1 MEILK
6 STHRKSMGFLRFQM
20 FVILTIHWFHSTNW
34 TSRKTA
40 QLEPSYE
47 YLKRR
52 RGVSKRTFWTA
63 NQLKRSWSNP
73 LVTLSPIHTNT
84 IVWYCSARYM
94 LENGVTQASLKSA
107 ECNAFFKA
115 SCICISW
122 SLAPGN
128 EIFESFWWNFENLN
142 ANRRGKG
149 IILLELSNVDWAS
162 IDRASIDR
170 SSIEARSRLVRPSMH
185 IGSNLADATAQSIE
199 IFFFLRPSKSHKT
212 KNPSPA

>member
-1 MEILK
+1 MHASYLYRWSDMRLRRHRGQWGETTDRFSLFSKCQMETLK

-73 LVTLSPIHTNT
+73 LVTLSPKHTNT

-94 LENGVTQASLKSA
+94 LGNGVTQASLKSA

-128 EIFESFWWNFENLN
+128 EIFLMKFRESEC
-142 ANRRGKG
+142 
-149 IILLELSNVDWAS
+149 E
-162 IDRASIDR
+162 
-170 SSIEARSRLVRPSMH
+170 
-185 IGSNLADATAQSIE
+185 
-199 IFFFLRPSKSHKT
+199 
-212 KNPSPA
+212 